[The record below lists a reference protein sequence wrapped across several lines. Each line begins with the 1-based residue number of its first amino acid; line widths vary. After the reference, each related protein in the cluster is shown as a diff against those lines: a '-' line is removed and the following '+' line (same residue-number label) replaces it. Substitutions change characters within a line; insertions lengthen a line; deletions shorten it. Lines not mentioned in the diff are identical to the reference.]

1 MHVLSPL
8 CNIMYIGCASGRA
21 AQHFIA
27 HTYNFY
33 IECSSHELLSST
45 RMRGISLDWGPSMI
59 DGSVKCPL
67 ETEVPQYLPIQV
79 SVHTVTSRAF
89 LNEMIEIFSHIE
101 WNSHKEVVVVCT
113 MQHAVM
119 ELVKMG
125 PEVENEKDRLLENV
139 NFAFLIYFMI
149 GIHQFVIEKFVE
161 FAKDL
166 CQKIITLGYFA
177 DYFDPCSGLPV

>member
-1 MHVLSPL
+1 MK
-8 CNIMYIGCASGRA
+8 
-21 AQHFIA
+21 
-27 HTYNFY
+27 
-33 IECSSHELLSST
+33 
-45 RMRGISLDWGPSMI
+45 GISLDWGPSLI
-59 DGSVKCPL
+59 DGSVKGPL

-125 PEVENEKDRLLENV
+125 PDVENEKDRLLENV
-139 NFAFLIYFMI
+139 KFAFLMLYDRYSPI
-149 GIHQFVIEKFVE
+149 
-161 FAKDL
+161 
-166 CQKIITLGYFA
+166 CN
-177 DYFDPCSGLPV
+177 C